1 MTAPRP
7 LLTDVL
13 AAHTPTPASASSE
26 AVLARWVRAMRCL
39 PEAARRSV
47 AELRTL
53 LTRAPTYPAVL
64 DILAGALARSSDEP
78 VGRIRARLAA
88 SRVPHAT
95 RGTWL
100 SIHAAVAEP
109 GTTDAWD
116 TDALGRSVPPADRS
130 SGPITAVRLAA
141 SWALLTE
148 AAHRTR
154 EDVGSVIAGASD
166 DLRRA
171 GMTSSAV
178 LATPGHGA
186 ADGRLSSACENRD
199 ASRATPDLRN
209 LRFGNG
215 LRLNV
220 PNVPTAFG
228 EVGRETEKSRT
239 SPSRRSAEC
248 VSRFSF

>member
-26 AVLARWVRAMRCL
+26 AVLDRWVRAMRCL

-186 ADGRLSSACENRD
+186 ADVESTVRRARLFAAAPAVTTRVTVPRD
-199 ASRATPDLRN
+199 ADLSNQVLTSCDDLIRRDSR
-209 LRFGNG
+209 
-215 LRLNV
+215 
-220 PNVPTAFG
+220 
-228 EVGRETEKSRT
+228 
-239 SPSRRSAEC
+239 
-248 VSRFSF
+248 